1 MNQFIKVLQ
10 FSLFMLLGVLVGCD
24 KQQMGAKSPFDLS
37 SAEIAECK
45 REGLMSEGDCK
56 SYIGAKTRKS
66 AELGPV
72 QGAPAMPAP
81 PSPPVA
87 QPAAP
92 PPTFFPMPGTGAAPQ
107 PPVAAPPSFP
117 GFALPELTPMRGH
130 GGYSAS
136 RIVPPCTDSRN
147 RWINTDRMLQLD
159 NSRMTNFFVTV
170 EPLSVFEPCFKDR
183 VDAVVVPMGGRMVQ
197 TYAIPEGA
205 SVVLIATIPTGCING
220 TLPSSS
226 CTTAPRTKL
235 TAWRDFGPGLPP
247 ERFGTWDATEEL
259 SGRMGQAQAP
269 TLHTAQFAF
278 RR

>member
-1 MNQFIKVLQ
+1 MNQIAIKM
-10 FSLFMLLGVLVGCD
+10 FSLFVLLGVLVGCD
-24 KQQMGAKSPFDLS
+24 KQQMGAKSAFDLS

-45 REGLMSEGDCK
+45 REGLMSDKDCRD
-56 SYIGAKTRKS
+56 YLGAKMRKS

-81 PSPPVA
+81 PPPPVA

-92 PPTFFPMPGTGAAPQ
+92 TPTFFPMPGAAPQ
-107 PPVAAPPSFP
+107 PPVVAAPPPTFP

-130 GGYSAS
+130 GGYNAS

-147 RWINTDRMLQLD
+147 RWINTDRMVQLD

-170 EPLSVFEPCFKDR
+170 EPLTVFEPCFKDR

-220 TLPSSS
+220 TLPPSS
-226 CTTAPRTKL
+226 CPTAPRTKL
-235 TAWRDFGPGLPP
+235 TAWRDLGASLPP
-247 ERFGTWDATEEL
+247 ERIGSWDVTEEL